1 MPTGL
6 GKTFIASVVM
16 YNFFRWYPKGKII
29 FMAPTRPL
37 VAQQIEA
44 CYQVMGF
51 PKDETVELTGKQKK
65 QIRAVAWREKRVFYC
80 TPQVVWRDICDNE
93 MDFPINDI
101 KLVVVDEAHK
111 AKGKYAYTE
120 VVQAIYEH
128 NKLFRVL
135 ALSATPGR
143 TMNDVSEVV
152 QNLLISNIEVRRE
165 NSIDVAPYVFKKNI
179 KTIVVPLN
187 EQLTQ
192 IRQQLYDL
200 VEPYM
205 QNLDKHKVISG
216 QASNMTKAW
225 LLFDRNKFRVDTV
238 SNRHPEQGQING
250 DFSVCISMYHAIEV
264 LERHGMRVF
273 LSYFDSNNSA
283 DGGNEEKFFVLKDPK
298 IKQFITEVRQE
309 CGIVPF
315 TDADMS
321 FHGNLSDVDIDEP
334 IDYGHPKFEILQNCL
349 LTHFRDQSD
358 TKAIVFCEY
367 RESVFL
373 INRMLLVNRP
383 LIKPKVFVGK
393 LFDFVHDFVQ
403 QILTFCLCFVGA
415 NRSRVSTQSDHN
427 TEGAN
432 CNYERFSKWKM

>member
-37 VAQQIEA
+37 VAQQIQA

-51 PKDETVELTGKQKK
+51 PKDETVELTGKQNKNV
-65 QIRAVAWREKRVFYC
+65 RAIAWREKRVFYC
-80 TPQVVWRDICDNE
+80 TPQVVWRDICDSE
-93 MDFPINDI
+93 MNFPINDI

-120 VVQAIYEH
+120 VVQAIWEH

-143 TMNDVSEVV
+143 TMSDVSEVV
-152 QNLLISNIEVRRE
+152 QNLLISHIEVRRE
-165 NSIDVAPYVFKKNI
+165 NSIDVVPYVFKKNI

-192 IRQQLYDL
+192 IRQRLYDL
-200 VEPYM
+200 VDPYM
-205 QNLDKHKVISG
+205 ENLDKQKVISG
-216 QASNMTKAW
+216 PTTNMTKAW
-225 LLFDRNKFRVDTV
+225 LLFDRNKFREQTAG
-238 SNRHPEQGQING
+238 NRHPDQGQINA
-250 DFSVCISMYHAIEV
+250 DFSVCISMFHAIEV

-273 LSYFDSNNSA
+273 LNYFNDSNS
-283 DGGNEEKFFVLKDPK
+283 DGGDEKFFVMKDPK

-309 CGIVPF
+309 SGIVPF

-321 FHGNLSDVDIDEP
+321 FYGNLSADDIDEP
-334 IDYGHPKFEILQNCL
+334 IDYGHPKFDILQNCL
-349 LTHFRDQSD
+349 LTHFRDNSD
-358 TKAIVFCEY
+358 SKAIVFCEY

-373 INRMLLVNRP
+373 INRMLLVSRP

-393 LFDFVHDFVQ
+393 LLV
-403 QILTFCLCFVGA
+403 
-415 NRSRVSTQSDHN
+415 
-427 TEGAN
+427 
-432 CNYERFSKWKM
+432 